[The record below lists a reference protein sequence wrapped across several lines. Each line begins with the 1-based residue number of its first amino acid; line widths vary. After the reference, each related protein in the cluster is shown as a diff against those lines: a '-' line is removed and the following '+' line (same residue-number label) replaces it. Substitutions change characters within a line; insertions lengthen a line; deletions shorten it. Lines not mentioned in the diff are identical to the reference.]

1 MSLIFIILYNI
12 RLDRGG
18 YYCRY
23 STTVPVPPA
32 LLMVR
37 MNTTHTSA
45 PNIVVLL

>member
-1 MSLIFIILYNI
+1 MSFDFYYFIQYQ
-12 RLDRGG
+12 LDRGG